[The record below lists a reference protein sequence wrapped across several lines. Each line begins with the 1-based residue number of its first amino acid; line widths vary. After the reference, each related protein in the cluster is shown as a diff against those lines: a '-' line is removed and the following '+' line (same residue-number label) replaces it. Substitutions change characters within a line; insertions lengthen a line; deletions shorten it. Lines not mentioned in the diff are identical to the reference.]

1 MFQYTVD
8 ASKFHLYTTFVS
20 GLIDLFGLFPHFSG
34 DIGGSMGLF
43 LGCSLLT
50 IFEFFDFLISVLTRR
65 RHRRFPHPMSV
76 EEAPK
81 NQ

>member
-8 ASKFHLYTTFVS
+8 VSKLHLYTTFVI
-20 GLIDLFGLFPHFSG
+20 GLIDLFGLFVHYSG

-50 IFEFFDFLISVLTRR
+50 ICEFLDFLISLLTRR
-65 RHRRFPHPMSV
+65 LHRRFPHPMSV

>member
-8 ASKFHLYTTFVS
+8 VSKLHLYTSFVI
-20 GLIDLFGLFPHFSG
+20 GLIHLFGLFVHYSG

-50 IFEFFDFLISVLTRR
+50 IFEFLDFLISLLTRR
-65 RHRRFPHPMSV
+65 LHRRFPHPMSV

>member
-8 ASKFHLYTTFVS
+8 VSKFHLYTTFVI
-20 GLIDLFGLFPHFSG
+20 GLIDLFGLFAHFSG

-50 IFEFFDFLISVLTRR
+50 LFEFFDLLISLLARR
-65 RHRRFPHPMSV
+65 RHRGFPHPMTV